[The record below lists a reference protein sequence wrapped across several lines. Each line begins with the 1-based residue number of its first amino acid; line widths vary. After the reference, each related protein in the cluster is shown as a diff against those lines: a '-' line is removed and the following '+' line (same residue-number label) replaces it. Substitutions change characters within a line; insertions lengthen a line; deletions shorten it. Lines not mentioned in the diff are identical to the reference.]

1 MVHGTDVFIIGG
13 GPAGLAAA
21 IAARKKGFG
30 VTVADG
36 APPPID
42 KVCGEGLL
50 PDTLAALRELGVVM
64 ATSEGYPV
72 RGIRFLE
79 GEHEVAASFPG
90 DQGIGIRRQVLHQ
103 RLVEQAM
110 ACGVSLLWKTP
121 VAGIRA
127 GGVMLADGPVLARWI
142 IGADGIGSRVRKWA
156 GLDAPEP
163 HDCRYAFRR
172 HYRIRPW
179 ADFTEVYWGEN
190 AQAYVT
196 PVNREEVSVV
206 LLSRQA
212 EIRFASLDAKFP
224 QLARRLEPA
233 AHASAERGAVTM
245 MQQLE
250 HVYRGQVA
258 LIGDASGSVDAIT
271 GEGLSLGFRQAVALA
286 RALEAGDLSHY
297 QDAHRRLARRPALMG
312 RLLLLLDGQT
322 ALRERTLR
330 VLASNTDVFSRLL
343 AIHVGA
349 KSRAHLATAGALLG
363 WGFVAA

>member
-1 MVHGTDVFIIGG
+1 MVQGTDVFIIGG
-13 GPAGLAAA
+13 GPVGLAAA
-21 IAARKKGFG
+21 IAARKKGFE

-50 PDTLAALRELGVVM
+50 PDTLAALGELGVVVP
-64 ATSEGYPV
+64 ASAGYPV
-72 RGIRFLE
+72 RGIRFL
-79 GEHEVAASFPG
+79 GREHEVAASFPG
-90 DQGIGIRRQVLHQ
+90 DHGIGIRRQALHQ

-121 VAGIRA
+121 VTGIHRKA
-127 GGVMLADGPVLARWI
+127 VMLADGLVLARWI
-142 IGADGIGSRVRKWA
+142 IGADGIGSRVRKWT
-156 GLDAPEP
+156 GLDAPVS

-179 ADFTEVYWGEN
+179 SDFLEIYWGEN

-196 PVNREEVSVV
+196 PVNREEVCVV
-206 LLSRQA
+206 LISRQA
-212 EIRFASLDAKFP
+212 GIRFASLDAKFP

-245 MQQLE
+245 MQQLKR
-250 HVYRGQVA
+250 VYRGQVA

-322 ALRERTLR
+322 ALRERTMR